1 MRNDCVIEGS
11 PAAVFIRNQQHHN
24 QNFDV
29 LAVAREIKGNK
40 NTIIDFGCGFGSLEK
55 TILKKARIIYAIDK
69 SKELIDYA
77 KKNNNSAKVKFVNAD
92 VLKYKI
98 KSNSADYCIML
109 FSIHHTKNKLNWLN
123 KAYSSLKNGG
133 KLIIVERVCRNK
145 LASLIFPLYWFM
157 FYKRKHEWSEEMP
170 LLFQYSSLRRDLAA
184 SNLKLHHIESLSY
197 GDSDIFKKLLFRRQ
211 IIVAEKVKKV
221 FEL

>member
-1 MRNDCVIEGS
+1 MRNDCVIAGNS
-11 PAAVFIRNQQHHN
+11 AAVFISNQQHHN
-24 QNFDV
+24 QNLDA

-40 NTIIDFGCGFGSLEK
+40 NIIMDFGCGFGSLEK
-55 TILKKARIIYAIDK
+55 IIFKKARMIYAIDE
-69 SKELIDYA
+69 SKGLINYA

-92 VLKYKI
+92 VAKYKM

-109 FSIHHTKNKLNWLN
+109 FSIHHTKNKINWLD

-133 KLIIVERVCRNK
+133 KLIIVERVCRNR

-170 LLFQYSSLRRDLAA
+170 LLFQSNSLRRDLTA

-197 GDSDIFKKLLFRRQ
+197 GDADIFKRLLFRRQ
-211 IIVAEKVKKV
+211 LIVAEKVKKSV
-221 FEL
+221 